1 MMYWYRYKEDIVITL
16 NVTSSFHD
24 VLVQVQRGHRQI
36 TLNVTSSFHDVLV
49 QVQRGH
55 RHHIKCN

>member
-24 VLVQVQRGHRQI
+24 VLVQVQRGHR
-36 TLNVTSSFHDVLV
+36 
-49 QVQRGH
+49 
-55 RHHIKCN
+55 HHIKCN